1 MNDVTRLFVVV
12 LVSVMGRPGGT
23 EQSSNYCI
31 GNQCFWLISDP
42 GDFSAAEGQ
51 CEHHGGH
58 LMTLRSSVSHDTLS
72 MLVGNLTG
80 RFWIGLHRKS
90 GCPDTSAGLR
100 GFSWVTEDEES
111 DFFNW
116 APGLDSSCSAPRC
129 VSVSKESDFKW
140 IQEPCGG
147 RAAGFLCEYSFTEPC
162 KSLAVAPGESVSY
175 MTPMWFVLEDGVSL
189 PPGTIA
195 TRMPSEKNYVC
206 FTQKW
211 LQAPWN
217 CEIKEGGCEHK
228 CAVDPNEVP
237 SCYCPPGQTVNPAN
251 KVTCEKSADDP
262 CADLGCQHACFHN
275 GSSYSCICDHGF
287 KLAEDGRSCEDFND
301 CRDQRQC
308 PGDNFKCVNTIG
320 GFKCVCEDG
329 YSLSKDVC
337 VDDDECVS
345 APCENECHNTPG
357 SYFCSCY
364 DGYQVDPHSP
374 NKCRLYCGK
383 PECPALCDPNNAFQC
398 YCPDGYVIEERV
410 DGQVCLDFNEC
421 VSNFCDQLCTNT
433 LGSYVCSCSDGYRL
447 EGQYQ
452 CVKVDDGETDGSTE
466 HFFFYVRDE
475 TLNYKNLR
483 HADCSTVWR
492 RKSTAD
498 AHSNVIEIKQT

>member
-1 MNDVTRLFVVV
+1 MCVKIVRSKMNDVTRLFVVV

-162 KSLAVAPGESVSY
+162 KSLAV
-175 MTPMWFVLEDGVSL
+175 
-189 PPGTIA
+189 
-195 TRMPSEKNYVC
+195 
-206 FTQKW
+206 
-211 LQAPWN
+211 
-217 CEIKEGGCEHK
+217 EGGCEHK
-228 CAVDPNEVP
+228 C
-237 SCYCPPGQTVNPAN
+237 
-251 KVTCEKSADDP
+251 
-262 CADLGCQHACFHN
+262 
-275 GSSYSCICDHGF
+275 
-287 KLAEDGRSCEDFND
+287 
-301 CRDQRQC
+301 
-308 PGDNFKCVNTIG
+308 
-320 GFKCVCEDG
+320 
-329 YSLSKDVC
+329 
-337 VDDDECVS
+337 
-345 APCENECHNTPG
+345 CHNTPG

-452 CVKVDDGETDGSTE
+452 CVKVDDGETDGST
-466 HFFFYVRDE
+466 V
-475 TLNYKNLR
+475 TP
-483 HADCSTVWR
+483 AA
-492 RKSTAD
+492 STAYIPEPTRQPSGVSVGAFVGIILCTVFFIVLVVFLVHHMLNRRGKMESSGALKEKED
-498 AHSNVIEIKQT
+498 EAHSLHCVSSDA